1 MHLNLRKY
9 ICFLLKGKLFPFM
22 LTAEVAINFCFVV
35 QIFLIGKGAKTAI
48 ITLPHLLLGI
58 LFIGFGLGVLIT

>member
-1 MHLNLRKY
+1 
-9 ICFLLKGKLFPFM
+9 M
-22 LTAEVAINFCFVV
+22 LTAEVAVNFCFVV
-35 QIFLIGKGAKTAI
+35 QIFLLGKGAKTAI